1 MQGYPPF
8 FLSILKYPIAM
19 KIFFLAL
26 IAINFPVHAAIFKC
40 TILLYK
46 TIYQATPCVS
56 EINEQKID
64 IKTRDAKQEA
74 AAVES
79 LKKWEVNYNAQ
90 QAAEKKAL
98 KAEKNKSPRPIIVQ
112 VIQRPQP
119 QLRMRK
125 PSRRRMMNLR

>member
-1 MQGYPPF
+1 
-8 FLSILKYPIAM
+8 M

-26 IAINFPVHAAIFKC
+26 IAMNFPVQAAIFKC
-40 TILLYK
+40 TINPYK

-79 LKKWEVNYNAQ
+79 LKKWEAKYNAQ

-98 KAEKNKSPRPIIVQ
+98 KAEKNKSPRTIIVQ

>member
-1 MQGYPPF
+1 MC
-8 FLSILKYPIAM
+8 IR
-19 KIFFLAL
+19 
-26 IAINFPVHAAIFKC
+26 
-40 TILLYK
+40 
-46 TIYQATPCVS
+46 
-56 EINEQKID
+56 D
-64 IKTRDAKQEA
+64 RIKTRDAKQET